1 MSCSQCSSPLRAA
14 LYIRVSTR
22 SQEELSPDSQKRL
35 LLDYACSR
43 NILVAPEHI
52 YMEKGISGRRADRR
66 PRFQQ
71 MIAAAKSPLHPFDLI
86 LVWKFSRFARNQE
99 ESIVYK
105 SMLKKLCSVDVVSI
119 SEPLEEG
126 PFGSLIERIIEWM
139 DEFYSIRL
147 SGDVFRGM
155 TEKALRGGYQCRPPL
170 GYRIPGPG
178 LPPEIVPEEAGI
190 VKMIFQ
196 AYGED
201 HMGLGELCRR
211 LNALGFRTAKGNLFE
226 KRSVKYILQNPL
238 YAGIIRWNRTDG
250 NSRTKPREQWIL
262 KEGSH
267 PPIVPLSL
275 FCEVEQRLEQESRH
289 SRSEP
294 SPAARHWL
302 SGLAVCPSCGRSL
315 AVCTR
320 RRKTLPDTVLL
331 QCSGYLKG
339 SCSCSCYLTED
350 AAVHALH
357 ASLEEIFSKVPPSF
371 LPCYRLCPDSPSQDP
386 SLQPSLVAALRRAKA
401 GLQRASSAYLN
412 GIDSEREYLENKTRL
427 TGEIELLLHQLEPD
441 SRSFSKSDNEK
452 NTGSAQPC
460 SPLEVFFS
468 CSSVSQKN
476 RALRSVILQMT
487 FFRKENR
494 LAIVYRSI
502 PDPSTGLQS
511 G

>member
-1 MSCSQCSSPLRAA
+1 MACSEAASPLRAA

-35 LLDYACSR
+35 LLDYARSR
-43 NILVAPEHI
+43 QILVEPEHI

-71 MIAAAKSPLHPFDLI
+71 MIAAAKSPVHPFDLI

-105 SMLKKLCSVDVVSI
+105 SMLKKLCGVDVISI

-196 AYGED
+196 AYAEEGLS
-201 HMGLGELCRR
+201 LGELCRR
-211 LNALGFRTAKGNLFE
+211 LNGLGLRTAGGNPFE
-226 KRSVKYILQNPL
+226 KRSVKYILQNPFYTGL
-238 YAGIIRWNRTDG
+238 IRWNRSSG
-250 NSRTKPREQWIL
+250 SSRLKPQDQWIVR
-262 KEGSH
+262 EGVH
-267 PPIVPLSL
+267 TPIVSPDL
-275 FCEVEQRLEQESRH
+275 FRRAERRLEKEAGA
-289 SRSEP
+289 SRSC
-294 SPAARHWL
+294 SPESSRHWL
-302 SGLAVCPSCGRSL
+302 SGLVSCPACGRSL

-320 RRKTLPDTVLL
+320 RRKTLPDTVIL

-339 SCSCSCYLTED
+339 SCPCSCYLPED
-350 AAVHALH
+350 GACSALF
-357 ASLEEIFSKVPPSF
+357 ASLDQLISLAPSRFF
-371 LPCYRLCPDSPSQDP
+371 LSYRLPAGRTLSEPTAEA
-386 SLQPSLVAALRRAKA
+386 SLSAALRRTRE
-401 GLQRASSAYLN
+401 GLRRASLAYLD
-412 GIDSEREYLENKTRL
+412 GIDTETEYSEHKARL
-427 TGEIELLLHQLEPD
+427 TDEICRLTRQLECLKAEPPRQD
-441 SRSFSKSDNEK
+441 ED
-452 NTGSAQPC
+452 AAAVP
-460 SPLEVFFS
+460 SPRQLLSSPVH
-468 CSSVSQKN
+468 SVSRKS
-476 RALRSVILQMT
+476 RALRSVIARMVY
-487 FFRKENR
+487 FREDNR
-494 LAIVYRSI
+494 AEIVYHF
-502 PDPSTGLQS
+502 PDQPSSSTGEPL